1 MTTPYIFPGLKQP
14 TSQLYFD
21 LQAFIAANG
30 GRLRLAEIIE
40 GERLERCFKKNC
52 FYCAEMSRPKSI
64 EISIITKQSKEVL
77 SRFQLYRRRKKC
89 R

>member
-1 MTTPYIFPGLKQP
+1 MTPQIFPGLKPP

-30 GRLRLAEIIE
+30 GRLHLAEIIE
-40 GERLERCFKKNC
+40 FESFERCFKKDC
-52 FYCAEMSRPKSI
+52 FFCDEMSRPKSI
-64 EISIITKQSKEVL
+64 EISIITRQSKEIL